1 MINKQK
7 RDEPWQLF
15 VWANEAGQ
23 KNFSWIR
30 GFLIAPYNITQQEG
44 NIQYLE
50 LFMSSSNDHVSNM
63 SRFLILYVE
72 WRQRLIYHP
81 FGEFIQ
87 NINPHL
93 GNSP

>member
-30 GFLIAPYNITQQEG
+30 GFLIAPYNITRQEA

-50 LFMSSSNDHVSNM
+50 LFM
-63 SRFLILYVE
+63 
-72 WRQRLIYHP
+72 
-81 FGEFIQ
+81 
-87 NINPHL
+87 
-93 GNSP
+93 